1 MAAGRAVAHERIAA
15 RGAKSQWRKTWNP
28 LIVNRVLSGPPK
40 LAVTEAWASPV
51 VAPARPA
58 KFAVLAV
65 VALGTVPRLDSST
78 SFPVSPSF
86 LTSLPVSEL
95 FLTSLPV
102 SEPFLV
108 SLPRTVLF
116 LMSVLPTELFLI
128 SRLSMVPAAK
138 P

>member
-86 LTSLPVSEL
+86 LTSLPVSE
-95 FLTSLPV
+95 
-102 SEPFLV
+102 PFLV